1 MKIIHNV
8 KEMQSEVEAL
18 RLGGKKI
25 AVVPTMGA
33 LHQGHISLV
42 KIAKSVSDITIL
54 TIFVN
59 PLQFGPNED
68 FERYPRQFDQ
78 DAELAKSYG
87 VDIIFNPG
95 QEELY
100 PDNYYSYVCVNQL
113 TEHFEGSIRPDHFK
127 GVTTVVSK
135 LFNITKPHYAIF
147 GEKDAQ
153 QLAILRKMTR
163 DLNFDIDILA
173 GPIIREPDGL
183 AMSSRNVYLS
193 EAARIEATRMFK
205 TIQQMRSKLSEGM
218 RDTEAL
224 LKLATKNI
232 KKAPLAEIDYL
243 QLVEAD
249 TFKSCTG
256 ELSEGKAYIFIL
268 AVKFGSTRLLD
279 NFHFTI

>member
-1 MKIIHNV
+1 MKIIHSV

-42 KIAKSVSDITIL
+42 KIAKSVSDFVIL

-68 FERYPRQFDQ
+68 FEKYPRQFEQ
-78 DAELAKSYG
+78 DAELAKSNG
-87 VDIIFNPG
+87 VDIIFNPS

-153 QLAILRKMTR
+153 QLTILRKMTR

-205 TIQQMRSKLSEGM
+205 TIQQIKSKLSEGM

-224 LKLATKNI
+224 LKLATNNI

-279 NFHFTI
+279 NLHFTI

>member
-1 MKIIHNV
+1 
-8 KEMQSEVEAL
+8 MQSEVEAL

-42 KIAKSVSDITIL
+42 KIAKSVSDIAIL

-68 FERYPRQFDQ
+68 FEKYPRQFEQ
-78 DAELAKSYG
+78 DAELAKSNG
-87 VDIIFNPG
+87 VDIIFNPS

-205 TIQQMRSKLSEGM
+205 TIQQMKSKLSEGM

-224 LKLATKNI
+224 LKLATNNI

-279 NFHFTI
+279 NLHFTI

>member
-1 MKIIHNV
+1 MKIIHSV

-42 KIAKSVSDITIL
+42 KIAKSVSDIAIL

-68 FERYPRQFDQ
+68 FEKYPRQFEQ
-78 DAELAKSYG
+78 DAELAKSNG
-87 VDIIFNPG
+87 VDIIFNPS

-205 TIQQMRSKLSEGM
+205 TIQQMKSKLSEGM

-224 LKLATKNI
+224 LKLATNNI

-279 NFHFTI
+279 NLHFTI